1 THTLAIVARVKA
13 TSMDP
18 LTPEAIESEP
28 CSRPEQNQRE
38 AADVDPQHDI
48 QTDAKSAEEEEEEE
62 EDEGGNCGIESE
74 SKNQECSPAD
84 WIEERFRIDRKK
96 LETML
101 YVNVQVCIG
110 YTDVQVCIGYADVQ
124 VCIGYAD
131 VQVCFGY
138 ADVQVCFGYADVQ
151 VCFGYADVQVCF
163 GYADVQARFG
173 YADVQAR
180 FGYADVQVCF
190 GYTDVQVCI
199 GYADVQVC
207 ISYAD
212 VQVCFGYTD
221 VQVCFGYT
229 DVQAR
234 FGYTDVQ
241 ARFGYTDVQARFGY
255 TDVQVCFSY
264 TDVQAR
270 FGYTDVQVC
279 FGYTDV
285 QARFGYTDVQVC
297 FGYTDVQVCFGYTD
311 VQACFSYIHVQ
322 VCFSYIHGQ
331 VCFSYIHGQVCFSYI
346 HGQVCFSY
354 IHGQVCFSYI
364 HGQVCFSYI
373 HGQVCF
379 SYIHGQ
385 VCFSYIHGQVC
396 FGYIHG
402 QVCFSY
408 IHGQVCFSYIH
419 GQVYFSY
426 IHGQVC
432 FSYIHG
438 QVCFSYIHGQGYF
451 GYTDVQGYF
460 SYTDVQ
466 VCFGYTDVQ
475 GYFSYTDVQ
484 GYFSYTDVQVCF
496 GYTDVQGYFSYTDV
510 QGYFSYTDVQG
521 YFSYTDV
528 QVCVQAYS
536 CSVIYEGKYYDV
548 LALKGPAEGT
558 ILSGEEFFEKV
569 SGVPIM
575 RETNTQVKWP
585 SKLKI
590 GAKSKKDPHVKVEG
604 KRDDVLEAKRKILE
618 LLETKV
624 NKVTLKMDVTHTEH
638 SHVIGKG
645 GGNIKK
651 VMEDTS
657 CHIHFPDSNRH
668 SATGEKSNQVSIA
681 GPIEGVESARR
692 HIRDLQPLVLTFDLP
707 LTLVGGVVTDAG
719 SPLIQHVAQAFGV
732 SVTFRTQ
739 PKLYCSTCVVRGL
752 QGNCAAVKKATCV
765 LMELLLGR
773 EAAAVA
779 GVTGVMVSTQL
790 DVTSQQH
797 LFLLGQNGANFLS
810 VMHQTQTQIV
820 LPDLTAPQHTPS
832 LLIQGTADGVCL
844 ARQQLMDCL
853 PVCLMFEMKEEGES
867 DPRKLAQM
875 MQSLAVF
882 ISVKP
887 KAKQTAKSVVVK
899 GLERNIAS
907 LYEARRLLLGLE
919 SCEVS
924 MTAKNSCEVSMAVKP
939 SLDPLLVNNSIT
951 GYWFNMLM
959 QQLQL
964 TETASV
970 PAPDAVLSAAPVKP
984 RPSPPP
990 GLAGPAEEG
999 RIALR
1004 GTDTKLEK
1012 IPESEDQSTDAGSK
1026 HSELQ
1031 EQEVTEVKEVI
1042 VKPVGSVRRNSQSEV
1057 TRDQTQESRKPMVSQ
1072 TSPSQ
1077 TDELNKSLTH
1087 KQHHHFTI
1095 LLLFLLQDHDY
1106 ERKKLLATQAMQKK
1120 PVVTEVRTP
1129 TDTWSGLGFSKSMP
1143 AEAVKELRSVS
1154 RRCYRSYLN
1163 NQQQSWG
1170 SQSGKERIA
1179 INGSDSENWRERR
1192 GSVSSSSVSSSS
1204 SSSPTSCSSSS
1215 SSAMTAF
1222 SSSRTSEGFLKSS
1235 SYFEGVSRSLIGRPP
1250 SPAPQLKDDLLEL
1263 LIQLG
1268 LEKYNTVFQ
1277 DQEIDYQ
1284 TFLTLSEEDLKEVG
1298 VSTFGARRKMLL
1310 AISDLNKSKMKA
1322 PEALTVKS
1330 GYLEGGASGRLPRIM
1345 DEDVAAKSNRW

>member
-1 THTLAIVARVKA
+1 
-13 TSMDP
+13 MDP
-18 LTPEAIESEP
+18 PLPEARESGP
-28 CSRPEQNQRE
+28 CSKPEQNQRE
-38 AADVDPQHDI
+38 APDTDPEDDI
-48 QTDAKSAEEEEEEE
+48 QIQAKTAEEEEEEE
-62 EDEGGNCGIESE
+62 DDEGGKSEMESE
-74 SKNQECSPAD
+74 SKNQEASPAD

-101 YVNVQVCIG
+101 Y
-110 YTDVQVCIGYADVQ
+110 
-124 VCIGYAD
+124 
-131 VQVCFGY
+131 
-138 ADVQVCFGYADVQ
+138 
-151 VCFGYADVQVCF
+151 
-163 GYADVQARFG
+163 
-173 YADVQAR
+173 
-180 FGYADVQVCF
+180 
-190 GYTDVQVCI
+190 
-199 GYADVQVC
+199 
-207 ISYAD
+207 
-212 VQVCFGYTD
+212 
-221 VQVCFGYT
+221 
-229 DVQAR
+229 
-234 FGYTDVQ
+234 
-241 ARFGYTDVQARFGY
+241 
-255 TDVQVCFSY
+255 
-264 TDVQAR
+264 
-270 FGYTDVQVC
+270 
-279 FGYTDV
+279 
-285 QARFGYTDVQVC
+285 
-297 FGYTDVQVCFGYTD
+297 
-311 VQACFSYIHVQ
+311 
-322 VCFSYIHGQ
+322 
-331 VCFSYIHGQVCFSYI
+331 
-346 HGQVCFSY
+346 
-354 IHGQVCFSYI
+354 
-364 HGQVCFSYI
+364 
-373 HGQVCF
+373 
-379 SYIHGQ
+379 
-385 VCFSYIHGQVC
+385 
-396 FGYIHG
+396 
-402 QVCFSY
+402 
-408 IHGQVCFSYIH
+408 
-419 GQVYFSY
+419 
-426 IHGQVC
+426 
-432 FSYIHG
+432 
-438 QVCFSYIHGQGYF
+438 
-451 GYTDVQGYF
+451 
-460 SYTDVQ
+460 
-466 VCFGYTDVQ
+466 
-475 GYFSYTDVQ
+475 
-484 GYFSYTDVQVCF
+484 
-496 GYTDVQGYFSYTDV
+496 
-510 QGYFSYTDVQG
+510 
-521 YFSYTDV
+521 
-528 QVCVQAYS
+528 
-536 CSVIYEGKYYDV
+536 
-548 LALKGPAEGT
+548 GPAEGINLT
-558 ILSGEEFFEKV
+558 GEEFFEK
-569 SGVPIM
+569 IM

-681 GPIEGVESARR
+681 GPVQGVESARR
-692 HIRDLQPLVLTFDLP
+692 YIRDLQPLVLTFDLP
-707 LTLVGGVVTDAG
+707 LTLVGGIVTDAG

-752 QGNCAAVKKATCV
+752 QGNCSAVKKATGV

-875 MQSLAVF
+875 MQSLGVF

-907 LYEARRLLLGLE
+907 LYESRRLLLGLE

-924 MTAKNSCEVSMAVKP
+924 MTAKNSCEVSMATKS
-939 SLDPLLVNNSIT
+939 SLDPLLVNSSIT

-964 TETASV
+964 TETATVPTPDSV
-970 PAPDAVLSAAPVKP
+970 PITVPVKP

-990 GLAGPAEEG
+990 GLAGLADEG
-999 RIALR
+999 RMGMR

-1012 IPESEDQSTDAGSK
+1012 IPESEDHLTNAESK

-1031 EQEVTEVKEVI
+1031 EQEITEVKVVT
-1042 VKPVGSVRRNSQSEV
+1042 VKPTGSIRRNSQSEA
-1057 TRDQTQESRKPMVSQ
+1057 TRDQIQEQLRKPMTSQ
-1072 TSPSQ
+1072 SSPSRSMRMEV
-1077 TDELNKSLTH
+1077 DGVCINRDRRCSLRI
-1087 KQHHHFTI
+1087 FPS
-1095 LLLFLLQDHDY
+1095 LDSSSSNEDHDY

-1163 NQQQSWG
+1163 NQQSWG
-1170 SQSGKERIA
+1170 SQNGKERVTG
-1179 INGSDSENWRERR
+1179 NGSDSENWRERR
-1192 GSVSSSSVSSSS
+1192 GSASSLSVSSSS

-1222 SSSRTSEGFLKSS
+1222 SSSKASEGYLKSS
-1235 SYFEGVSRSLIGRPP
+1235 SYFEGVSRPLICRPP
-1250 SPAPQLKDDLLEL
+1250 SPSPPPSDNLMEL
-1263 LIQLG
+1263 LLQLG

-1310 AISDLNKSKMKA
+1310 AISDLNKSKLKP
-1322 PEALTVKS
+1322 PEAPLIKS

>member
-1 THTLAIVARVKA
+1 RGGRGVSA
-13 TSMDP
+13 TP
-18 LTPEAIESEP
+18 LQQPP
-28 CSRPEQNQRE
+28 P
-38 AADVDPQHDI
+38 PPPLFFFL
-48 QTDAKSAEEEEEEE
+48 SAEEEEEEE
-62 EDEGGNCGIESE
+62 DDEGGKSE
-74 SKNQECSPAD
+74 MENQERSPAD

-101 YVNVQVCIG
+101 Y
-110 YTDVQVCIGYADVQ
+110 
-124 VCIGYAD
+124 
-131 VQVCFGY
+131 
-138 ADVQVCFGYADVQ
+138 
-151 VCFGYADVQVCF
+151 
-163 GYADVQARFG
+163 
-173 YADVQAR
+173 
-180 FGYADVQVCF
+180 
-190 GYTDVQVCI
+190 
-199 GYADVQVC
+199 
-207 ISYAD
+207 
-212 VQVCFGYTD
+212 
-221 VQVCFGYT
+221 
-229 DVQAR
+229 
-234 FGYTDVQ
+234 
-241 ARFGYTDVQARFGY
+241 
-255 TDVQVCFSY
+255 
-264 TDVQAR
+264 
-270 FGYTDVQVC
+270 
-279 FGYTDV
+279 
-285 QARFGYTDVQVC
+285 
-297 FGYTDVQVCFGYTD
+297 
-311 VQACFSYIHVQ
+311 
-322 VCFSYIHGQ
+322 
-331 VCFSYIHGQVCFSYI
+331 
-346 HGQVCFSY
+346 
-354 IHGQVCFSYI
+354 
-364 HGQVCFSYI
+364 
-373 HGQVCF
+373 
-379 SYIHGQ
+379 
-385 VCFSYIHGQVC
+385 
-396 FGYIHG
+396 
-402 QVCFSY
+402 
-408 IHGQVCFSYIH
+408 
-419 GQVYFSY
+419 
-426 IHGQVC
+426 
-432 FSYIHG
+432 
-438 QVCFSYIHGQGYF
+438 
-451 GYTDVQGYF
+451 
-460 SYTDVQ
+460 
-466 VCFGYTDVQ
+466 
-475 GYFSYTDVQ
+475 
-484 GYFSYTDVQVCF
+484 
-496 GYTDVQGYFSYTDV
+496 
-510 QGYFSYTDVQG
+510 
-521 YFSYTDV
+521 
-528 QVCVQAYS
+528 
-536 CSVIYEGKYYDV
+536 
-548 LALKGPAEGT
+548 
-558 ILSGEEFFEKV
+558 GETEREK
-569 SGVPIM
+569 
-575 RETNTQVKWP
+575 ETNTQVKWP

-681 GPIEGVESARR
+681 GPVQGVESARR
-692 HIRDLQPLVLTFDLP
+692 YIRDLQPLVLTFDLP

-752 QGNCAAVKKATCV
+752 QGNCSALKKATGV

-875 MQSLAVF
+875 MQSLGVF

-907 LYEARRLLLGLE
+907 LYEARRLLLSLE

-924 MTAKNSCEVSMAVKP
+924 MTAKNSCEVSTATKS
-939 SLDPLLVNNSIT
+939 SLDPLLVNSSIT

-964 TETASV
+964 TETAALSTPDSV
-970 PAPDAVLSAAPVKP
+970 PSTVPVKP

-990 GLAGPAEEG
+990 GLAGPADEG
-999 RIALR
+999 RTGMR

-1012 IPESEDQSTDAGSK
+1012 VPMRM
-1026 HSELQ
+1026 
-1031 EQEVTEVKEVI
+1031 EVDGVYI
-1042 VKPVGSVRRNSQSEV
+1042 NRDRRC
-1057 TRDQTQESRKPMVSQ
+1057 
-1072 TSPSQ
+1072 
-1077 TDELNKSLTH
+1077 SLRI
-1087 KQHHHFTI
+1087 FPC
-1095 LLLFLLQDHDY
+1095 LDSSSSNEDHDY

-1143 AEAVKELRSVS
+1143 AEAMKELRSVS

-1163 NQQQSWG
+1163 NQQSWG
-1170 SQSGKERIA
+1170 SQNGKERVTG
-1179 INGSDSENWRERR
+1179 NGSDSENWRERR
-1192 GSVSSSSVSSSS
+1192 GSASSLSVSSSS
-1204 SSSPTSCSSSS
+1204 SSSPISCSSSS
-1215 SSAMTAF
+1215 LSAMAAF
-1222 SSSRTSEGFLKSS
+1222 SSSKACKFNLFKLSF
-1235 SYFEGVSRSLIGRPP
+1235 SLY
-1250 SPAPQLKDDLLEL
+1250 Q
-1263 LIQLG
+1263 
-1268 LEKYNTVFQ
+1268 
-1277 DQEIDYQ
+1277 IDYQ

-1310 AISDLNKSKMKA
+1310 AISDLNKSKMKP
-1322 PEALTVKS
+1322 PEAPLVKS

-1345 DEDVAAKSNRW
+1345 DEDAAAKSNRW

>member
-1 THTLAIVARVKA
+1 
-13 TSMDP
+13 MDP
-18 LTPEAIESEP
+18 PVPEALESGP
-28 CSRPEQNQRE
+28 CSKPEQNQRE
-38 AADVDPQHDI
+38 AQDTDPEDDVQI
-48 QTDAKSAEEEEEEE
+48 QAKSAEEEDEEE
-62 EDEGGNCGIESE
+62 EDEGGKSGMESE
-74 SKNQECSPAD
+74 SKNQEPSPAD

-101 YVNVQVCIG
+101 Y
-110 YTDVQVCIGYADVQ
+110 
-124 VCIGYAD
+124 
-131 VQVCFGY
+131 
-138 ADVQVCFGYADVQ
+138 
-151 VCFGYADVQVCF
+151 
-163 GYADVQARFG
+163 
-173 YADVQAR
+173 
-180 FGYADVQVCF
+180 
-190 GYTDVQVCI
+190 
-199 GYADVQVC
+199 
-207 ISYAD
+207 
-212 VQVCFGYTD
+212 
-221 VQVCFGYT
+221 
-229 DVQAR
+229 
-234 FGYTDVQ
+234 
-241 ARFGYTDVQARFGY
+241 
-255 TDVQVCFSY
+255 
-264 TDVQAR
+264 
-270 FGYTDVQVC
+270 
-279 FGYTDV
+279 
-285 QARFGYTDVQVC
+285 
-297 FGYTDVQVCFGYTD
+297 
-311 VQACFSYIHVQ
+311 
-322 VCFSYIHGQ
+322 
-331 VCFSYIHGQVCFSYI
+331 
-346 HGQVCFSY
+346 
-354 IHGQVCFSYI
+354 
-364 HGQVCFSYI
+364 
-373 HGQVCF
+373 
-379 SYIHGQ
+379 
-385 VCFSYIHGQVC
+385 
-396 FGYIHG
+396 
-402 QVCFSY
+402 
-408 IHGQVCFSYIH
+408 
-419 GQVYFSY
+419 
-426 IHGQVC
+426 
-432 FSYIHG
+432 
-438 QVCFSYIHGQGYF
+438 
-451 GYTDVQGYF
+451 
-460 SYTDVQ
+460 
-466 VCFGYTDVQ
+466 
-475 GYFSYTDVQ
+475 
-484 GYFSYTDVQVCF
+484 
-496 GYTDVQGYFSYTDV
+496 
-510 QGYFSYTDVQG
+510 
-521 YFSYTDV
+521 
-528 QVCVQAYS
+528 
-536 CSVIYEGKYYDV
+536 
-548 LALKGPAEGT
+548 GPAEGT
-558 ILSGEEFFEKV
+558 NLTGEEFFEK
-569 SGVPIM
+569 IM

-681 GPIEGVESARR
+681 GPVQGVESARR
-692 HIRDLQPLVLTFDLP
+692 YIRDLQPLVLTFDLP

-752 QGNCAAVKKATCV
+752 QGNCSAVKKATCV

-773 EAAAVA
+773 DAAAVA

-875 MQSLAVF
+875 MQSLGVF

-924 MTAKNSCEVSMAVKP
+924 MTAKNSCEVSMATKP
-939 SLDPLLVNNSIT
+939 SLDPLLVNSSIT

-964 TETASV
+964 TETATVPTPDSV
-970 PAPDAVLSAAPVKP
+970 PSTVPVKP

-990 GLAGPAEEG
+990 GLVGPADEG
-999 RIALR
+999 RMGLR

-1012 IPESEDQSTDAGSK
+1012 IPESEDQLTNAESK

-1042 VKPVGSVRRNSQSEV
+1042 VKPAGSVRRNSQSEA
-1057 TRDQTQESRKPMVSQ
+1057 TRDQIQEQLRKPLTSQSSPRMEVDGVYINRDRRCSLRIFPSLDSSSSNEVSN
-1072 TSPSQ
+1072 
-1077 TDELNKSLTH
+1077 E
-1087 KQHHHFTI
+1087 
-1095 LLLFLLQDHDY
+1095 DHDY

-1163 NQQQSWG
+1163 NQQSWG
-1170 SQSGKERIA
+1170 SQNGKERVTG
-1179 INGSDSENWRERR
+1179 NGSDSENWRERR
-1192 GSVSSSSVSSSS
+1192 GSASSLSVSSSS

-1215 SSAMTAF
+1215 SSAMAAF
-1222 SSSRTSEGFLKSS
+1222 SSTKTLSRP
-1235 SYFEGVSRSLIGRPP
+1235 LIGRPP
-1250 SPAPQLKDDLLEL
+1250 SPSPPPKDDLMEL

-1310 AISDLNKSKMKA
+1310 AISDLNKSKMKP
-1322 PEALTVKS
+1322 PEAPLVKS

-1345 DEDVAAKSNRW
+1345 DEDVAARSNRW